1 MEKTSILTKSGNKTI
16 IIPAY
21 YKDTEYEDSQY
32 LYKVYKRDGELI
44 CLRIK
49 LIQIDSFFTAELSTT
64 SVGTAIG
71 YEDSNVL
78 EWTSALGKV
87 SELLTKHI

>member
-16 IIPAY
+16 ILPAY
-21 YKDTEYEDSQY
+21 YKDTEYEDSHY

-49 LIQIDSFFTAELSTT
+49 LIQIDSFFTADQFSHPTTGLANILKVLSPLRNFIYPPLDVLGT
-64 SVGTAIG
+64 S
-71 YEDSNVL
+71 
-78 EWTSALGKV
+78 
-87 SELLTKHI
+87 

>member
-1 MEKTSILTKSGNKTI
+1 MEKTSILTESGKKTI

-21 YKDTEYEDSQY
+21 YKDTQYEGSHY
-32 LYKVYKRDGELI
+32 FYKVYKKDGELI
-44 CLRIK
+44 SLRIK

-64 SVGTAIG
+64 YVGTAIG
-71 YEDSNVL
+71 YEESNVL
-78 EWTSALGKV
+78 EWNSALGKV